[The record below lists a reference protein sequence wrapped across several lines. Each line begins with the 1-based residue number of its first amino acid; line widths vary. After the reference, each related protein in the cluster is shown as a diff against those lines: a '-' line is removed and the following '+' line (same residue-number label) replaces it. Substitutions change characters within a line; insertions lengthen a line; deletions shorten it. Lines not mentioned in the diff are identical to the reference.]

1 MTLSRGRMKCSD
13 FRKGEFIMKK
23 IITLI
28 LVGCMALSIGGC
40 ATEDAADSLNDTI
53 NTLNT
58 SDSKEVMEIKNG
70 YLPISD
76 QVTVGEALDSF
87 LLNPKWEYFVSTDN
101 YQVVQCTGECLYND
115 KSVKAKIQFL
125 SYDDGTFEL
134 HTVALNDIEQDESL
148 IIEFFVKAYE
158 DAGATDLY
166 DDGGEDE
173 LKGSSTAT
181 SHTNNN
187 NSTSTP
193 PPYGDIGD
201 VGVISTDGYDLDQ
214 YYVTDTL
221 LDRLSQD
228 EVRTLLNAMYAHYGY
243 TFTTEKYAQFF
254 SSKTWY
260 SSRGTSMSDCESMF
274 NDYERKNKETITA
287 YESRKGWR

>member
-1 MTLSRGRMKCSD
+1 MTLSRVRMKCSD

-76 QVTVGEALDSF
+76 QVTVGEALYSF
-87 LLNPKWEYFVSTDN
+87 LLNPKWQYFVSTDN

-115 KSVKAKIQFL
+115 KSVEAKIQFL

-243 TFTTEKYAQFF
+243 TFTTEQYTQFF
-254 SSKTWY
+254 SSKP
-260 SSRGTSMSDCESMF
+260 
-274 NDYERKNKETITA
+274 
-287 YESRKGWR
+287 